1 MKDYIM
7 VIDEGTTGTRT
18 IIYDR
23 SFTQIANVYQALNV
37 FTPDKIKW
45 NRILMKSL
53 KIFGNCKKL

>member
-37 FTPDKIKW
+37 FTPDKNKVEQDFDE
-45 NRILMKSL
+45 
-53 KIFGNCKKL
+53 IFGKL